1 MVAAR
6 RILETNGERST
17 FETMK
22 PASDRTTP
30 DELTGQTAIDAAAA
44 AWSGSVADRQSKGL
58 PSFAIRDG
66 ILVRVD
72 PDGTVAPV
80 TDEDLDEARAALSR
94 HQSNSSVANQQKKI
108 A

>member
-6 RILETNGERST
+6 RILETIGERST

-30 DELTGQTAIDAAAA
+30 DELTGQTAVDAAAA
-44 AWSGSVADRQSKGL
+44 AWSVSVADRQSRGL
-58 PSFAIRDG
+58 PSYAMRDG
-66 ILVRVD
+66 MLVRVD

-80 TDEDLDEARAALSR
+80 TDEDLDEARAALSGHR
-94 HQSNSSVANQQKKI
+94 SSVPAATQQKKI